1 MKKIL
6 TIILLLIFA
15 STLTACPETE
25 TVYGWALGRSGDV
38 FYGLKGVRIHLAA
51 DGFAGADAVTNTFGY
66 YAIENV
72 PECNAYT
79 VTAAHRKYTFTEP
92 VQQFVFPIP
101 DAEGEGIEIDFVAE
115 SY

>member
-6 TIILLLIFA
+6 TIILLLILA

-66 YAIENV
+66 YAPKIHI
-72 PECNAYT
+72 
-79 VTAAHRKYTFTEP
+79 HRARSAIR
-92 VQQFVFPIP
+92 V
-101 DAEGEGIEIDFVAE
+101 
-115 SY
+115 SYP